1 MLLLLRTYFML
12 SMSSDNVYVRTH
24 TSTLIL
30 LNLLETACR
39 TFHEIAIKISIHT
52 HLVKVASL
60 PSKSRG
66 TRDFEPQSGIE
77 REEAPTLGAIL

>member
-1 MLLLLRTYFML
+1 ML
-12 SMSSDNVYVRTH
+12 SMSSDNVYVRIH